1 MKKRRNQSSIP
12 PSPEP
17 HNYAEPAKPHA
28 STWACRENR
37 NPTLRWSGRGGAR
50 TTPTRR
56 ATRQRGVFRPAGRAR
71 RGGLLFHATLI
82 CVHCAAHP
90 RFARPAAARAHG
102 ASTRVVR
109 AVRAHASMS
118 AGSDRGATEAP
129 RSSPAGVL
137 SYPDRTRAH
146 ANMWVRRRMPLAPG
160 RGAWSPVGGKM
171 QAIERIFG
179 DHD

>member
-1 MKKRRNQSSIP
+1 M
-12 PSPEP
+12 PSPRN
-17 HNYAEPAKPHA
+17 HMLARGRVVKIGILRCAGAGAAE
-28 STWACRENR
+28 RER
-37 NPTLRWSGRGGAR
+37 HRRGGR
-50 TTPTRR
+50 HDNE
-56 ATRQRGVFRPAGRAR
+56 VFRPAGRAR